1 MFQKEGDSMKCIE
14 LFNELKSM
22 AALPVSE
29 DKTCDTFKS
38 GNPEAEITKVATTM
52 FATPDVIREAAE
64 WGANLLIVHEP
75 TYYNHMDNEV
85 DYPIAKEKKKLI
97 EEKGL
102 TIFRFHDYAHS
113 FEPDIICEG
122 QLTFLDLPGQFK
134 KGKYF
139 ATNSY
144 ILDDEIT
151 AVELAKI
158 IEKNMGIKHVRIAGN
173 PDAVGRKISCS
184 FGTPGHL
191 EEGLSENDFVLT
203 GEICEWG
210 LGEMARDYAQLGYN
224 KAILVMGHIG
234 SERCGMKILAERI
247 TELHPELEAKYIECG
262 EVYSYTD

>member
-1 MFQKEGDSMKCIE
+1 MKCKE

-22 AALPVSE
+22 AALPV
-29 DKTCDTFKS
+29 DDTKTCDTFKS
-38 GNPEAEITKVATTM
+38 GNPDEEITRVATSM
-52 FATPDVIREAAE
+52 FATPDVIRSAAE

-97 EEKGL
+97 EEKKL

-113 FEPDIICEG
+113 FEPDLICEG
-122 QLTFLDLPGQFK
+122 ELTYLDLPGQFK
-134 KGKYF
+134 TGKHF
-139 ATNSY
+139 ATNTY
-144 ILDDEIT
+144 ILDDEIS
-151 AVELAKI
+151 AVDLAKR
-158 IEKNMGIKHVRIAGN
+158 IEENLEIRHVRIAGN
-173 PDAVGRKISCS
+173 PNAVGRKISCS

-191 EEGLSENDFVLT
+191 EQSLEENDFVLT

-210 LGEMARDYAQLGYN
+210 LGEMTRDYAQLGYN

-234 SERCGMKILAERI
+234 SERAGMMLLAERI